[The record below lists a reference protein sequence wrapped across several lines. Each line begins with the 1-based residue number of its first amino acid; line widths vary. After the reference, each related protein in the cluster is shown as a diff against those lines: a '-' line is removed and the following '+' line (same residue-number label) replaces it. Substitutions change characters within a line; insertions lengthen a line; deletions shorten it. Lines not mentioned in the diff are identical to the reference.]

1 MKARISVLS
10 KNQQKK
16 ALAEIDKMTDEVIEK
31 KMAQVT
37 RRLLKLVCHVLN
49 EHFRFGKHRLSLV
62 INEIGKLST
71 EHDDDELFY
80 EHLDRIVIDYLG
92 LPFEREQEENEIDK
106 VILERTKNYEHK
118 K

>member
-1 MKARISVLS
+1 MKARVSVLS
-10 KNQQKK
+10 KNQQKR

-49 EHFRFGKHRLSLV
+49 EHFQFGKHRLSLV

-92 LPFEREQEENEIDK
+92 LPFEREEENEIDK
-106 VILERTKNYEHK
+106 VILERKNYEYK